1 VGRGGP
7 AVMVSVL
14 LLSAACGGGESAAPV
29 AGPPPSA
36 DTSASRA
43 GERAAAPPPPPIAY
57 EARDRRDPFRPP
69 APAAQE
75 APVKPRA
82 PVEGFRLVG
91 VISRSHGT
99 MALIEAPDG
108 TSHIV
113 GPGDVLDG
121 ARVLQVSADAVRLA
135 VVGARDGNRAEVTL
149 RLQPH

>member
-36 DTSASRA
+36 DTPASRA
-43 GERAAAPPPPPIAY
+43 GERASPPPPPIAY
-57 EARDRRDPFRPP
+57 EARNRRDPFRPS

-91 VISRSHGT
+91 VISRSHST